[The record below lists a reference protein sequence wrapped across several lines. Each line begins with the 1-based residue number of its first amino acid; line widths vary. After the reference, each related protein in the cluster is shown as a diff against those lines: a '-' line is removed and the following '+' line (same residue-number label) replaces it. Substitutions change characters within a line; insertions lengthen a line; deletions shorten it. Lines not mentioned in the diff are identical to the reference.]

1 MEIILLCV
9 CDVLSIFYLFYF
21 FATGFALV
29 CHSAVGASQLCRKV
43 PDSFFFPKLA
53 AELLAETL
61 AVVSF
66 PHQLPFAQIHWISYW
81 AVTGHDLFLSAFLVM
96 MPEIL
101 HLKVGLQYPC
111 SEKAFILFAV
121 QHRDSKLHVGRH
133 KEPSSVE
140 CSLLTY

>member
-1 MEIILLCV
+1 M
-9 CDVLSIFYLFYF
+9 
-21 FATGFALV
+21 
-29 CHSAVGASQLCRKV
+29 
-43 PDSFFFPKLA
+43 
-53 AELLAETL
+53 
-61 AVVSF
+61 VSF
-66 PHQLPFAQIHWISYW
+66 SYQLPFVQIHWISYR
-81 AVTGHDLFLSAFLVM
+81 AVTGHDLFLFLVM

-140 CSLLTY
+140 CSLPDILGYILFSFSILAILILSLTQGIPFSR